1 MAGRKKGGR
10 GEGRRYRSIA
20 KHGGTARDEPIG
32 VRLKYKMG
40 FEDSDGVTRRFNY
53 CRPGATYNFCH
64 RPIAAF
70 HLSSPRA
77 RSSATPSPPAR
88 FFRPAC
94 DRSPIFSR
102 EHRFFSALLPEPQN
116 GAKMRYR
123 FAEPG
128 LAADRSADLVR
139 ASIPFSSP
147 LYPLLFYPFRCVDK
161 HRPVSAFFSI
171 SILCS
176 RDERRVLATIP
187 RESPL
192 DGDACDHV
200 YLIDGRAKDGWFD
213 KRARTPSEKFLCHF
227 VDAIKSDL

>member
-1 MAGRKKGGR
+1 MLRAVSIIVALALHTIFVTV
-10 GEGRRYRSIA
+10 RSRLSTYP
-20 KHGGTARDEPIG
+20 HPARP
-32 VRLKYKMG
+32 
-40 FEDSDGVTRRFNY
+40 
-53 CRPGATYNFCH
+53 
-64 RPIAAF
+64 
-70 HLSSPRA
+70 
-77 RSSATPSPPAR
+77 SAPPPAR

-139 ASIPFSSP
+139 ASILSPPSPNPTTPFS
-147 LYPLLFYPFRCVDK
+147 FHPFRCADK
-161 HRPVSAFFSI
+161 HRPASAFFSI

-200 YLIDGRAKDGWFD
+200 YLIVGRAKDGRSVNALAR
-213 KRARTPSEKFLCHF
+213 RAKHFYCHF
-227 VDAIKSDL
+227 IDAVKSDL

>member
-1 MAGRKKGGR
+1 VLGAVSSIVAPALHTIFVTV
-10 GEGRRYRSIA
+10 RS
-20 KHGGTARDEPIG
+20 
-32 VRLKYKMG
+32 RL
-40 FEDSDGVTRRFNY
+40 S
-53 CRPGATYNFCH
+53 TYPH
-64 RPIAAF
+64 
-70 HLSSPRA
+70 PR
-77 RSSATPSPPAR
+77 PSPPPLPLPAR
-88 FFRPAC
+88 FFRPAG

-139 ASIPFSSP
+139 ASIPLLP
-147 LYPLLFYPFRCVDK
+147 LSTLSFYPFRCVDK
-161 HRPVSAFFSI
+161 HRSASAFFSI

-200 YLIDGRAKDGWFD
+200 YLIDGRAKDGRSVNALAH
-213 KRARTPSEKFLCHF
+213 RAKNFYVTSQTP
-227 VDAIKSDL
+227 